1 MRRILSQTQKELIQ
15 LVRDRRALGLALF
28 LPVMQLMLMGSAINL
43 TVPDLPIV
51 VQDLDDSPTSR
62 SLVDA
67 FRQSETF
74 RVVPFAVDKQP
85 ELAFMTNKARA
96 ALIIPARFGRD
107 IARGV
112 TSPVQMLVDASDSN
126 TAKLLSGYAAEVTS
140 AWNTS
145 NGASAQ
151 AVPVTA
157 AIRFWYNPGRSSKK
171 FYGPGIFVLVM
182 SLFPPLL
189 ATLASAKEG
198 EQKTILQV
206 YVSSISA
213 HEFLLG
219 KIFSFMLVS
228 FAECI
233 LLLTLLFTYFGLS
246 FAGDP
251 TPFIVATVFYAFC
264 VAAFGTMI
272 GCAIPSQV
280 AAMSV
285 IMFAGFL
292 LVFMLSGLIF
302 PLQNVPVQIRWL
314 SNFIWGRYYIEV
326 VRDALLQGGGWAAT
340 WWKVLIIG
348 ITGLFFYWR
357 GWSNMRRMQLKTR

>member
-1 MRRILSQTQKELIQ
+1 MRRILSQTRKELTQ
-15 LVRDRRALGLALF
+15 LIRDRRALGLALF
-28 LPVMQLMLMGSAINL
+28 LPVMQLILMGSAINL
-43 TVPDLPIV
+43 TVADLPIV
-51 VQDLDDSPTSR
+51 VQDLDNSPSSR

-67 FRQSETF
+67 FRQSNTF
-74 RVVPFAVDKQP
+74 RIVPLGVDKQP
-85 ELAFMTNKARA
+85 ESAFIDNKARA
-96 ALIIPARFGRD
+96 ALIIPARFGHD
-107 IARGV
+107 IARGGQ
-112 TSPVQMLVDASDSN
+112 TPVQLLIDASDSN
-126 TAKLLSGYAAEVTS
+126 TAKLLQGYATEVTT
-140 AWNTS
+140 AWNQS
-145 NGASAQ
+145 NGTGAQ
-151 AVPVTA
+151 VAPVTA
-157 AIRFWYNPGRSSKK
+157 GIRFWYNPGRSSKK

-206 YVSSISA
+206 YVSNISA

-219 KIFSFMLVS
+219 KIFSFMIVC
-228 FAECI
+228 FCECI

-251 TPFIVATVFYAFC
+251 TPFIVATIFYAFC
-264 VAAFGTMI
+264 VSSFGTMI

-340 WWKVLIIG
+340 WWKVMIIG
-348 ITGLFFYWR
+348 VTGLFFYWR
-357 GWSNMRRMQLKTR
+357 GWMNMRRMQLKA